1 MIDPEKT
8 MTPNCSD
15 RTARDALIDAFQHH
29 AGWGAAERSLL
40 AGDAS
45 FRKYWRL
52 QASTGATAVIMDA
65 PPTHE
70 DVRPFIHIARHLS
83 EQGFSAPRI
92 DHIDQDN
99 GFLLLEDLGDG
110 TYTRLLAGGED
121 EWMLYSLATDVLAE
135 LSTLAPPANVPPYDE
150 AKLLTEAGLLPDWFL
165 PSVNAS
171 ISPQARAEWDQ
182 AWQSMLPIA
191 RSVPSALVL
200 RDYHVDNLLLLPE
213 RLGLAACGL
222 LDFQDAVVGP
232 LTYDIMS
239 LLEDARRD
247 IDPGL
252 VAAMKARFLI
262 ARPDLHE
269 ETFAASWAVMA
280 AQRHAKV
287 IGIFARLFKRDGKPN
302 YLVHIPRVWRL
313 LDHACQHPA
322 CAPICAWLD
331 THVPADVRQR
341 VPQ

>member
-1 MIDPEKT
+1 MSTD
-8 MTPNCSD
+8 CSASAA
-15 RTARDALIDAFQHH
+15 REARDALMDTFQHQ
-29 AGWGAAERSLL
+29 AGWGTARRSLL

-52 QASTGATAVIMDA
+52 EAPSGATAVIMDA

-70 DVRPFIHIARHLS
+70 NVRPFIHIARHLS
-83 EQGFSAPRI
+83 SLGFSAPRI
-92 DHIDQDN
+92 DHIDLDN

-110 TYTRLLAGGED
+110 TYTRLLAEGKD

-135 LSTLAPPANVPPYDE
+135 LSAAALPSDVPPYDE
-150 AKLLTEAGLLPDWFL
+150 HKLLSETALLPDWFL
-165 PSVNAS
+165 TSVGAS
-171 ISPQARAEWDQ
+171 VSSQARSDWDQ
-182 AWQSMLPIA
+182 AWRQVLPVA
-191 RSVPSALVL
+191 HSVPSALVL

-213 RLGLAACGL
+213 RLGLSACGL
-222 LDFQDAVVGP
+222 LDFQDAVIGP

-239 LLEDARRD
+239 LMEDARRD
-247 IDPGL
+247 IDPAL
-252 VAAMKARFLI
+252 VAAMKARFLV

-269 ETFAASWAVMA
+269 ETFSASWAVMA

-287 IGIFARLFKRDGKPN
+287 IGIFARLFKRDGKPG

-313 LDHACQHPA
+313 LERACQHPS
-322 CAPICAWLD
+322 CAPIRTWLD
-331 THVPADVRQR
+331 THVPVDVRHR